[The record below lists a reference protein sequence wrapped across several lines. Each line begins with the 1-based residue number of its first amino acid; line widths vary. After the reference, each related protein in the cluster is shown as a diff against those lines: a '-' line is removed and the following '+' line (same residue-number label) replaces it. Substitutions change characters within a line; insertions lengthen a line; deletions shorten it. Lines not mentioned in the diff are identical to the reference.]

1 MESANTVSAT
11 AWYLLRSECMF
22 HVAKRIP
29 GEEGTDGSD
38 DGGGGGGGGGGEA
51 DGQCGST
58 AYPSV
63 LVRRTYFGHHCCSR
77 VAHNDVIFVSEPSAI
92 EGSGQRCH
100 CLGFLPRSW
109 VFRSNLGFLV
119 FSEGLGFFLGFSKG
133 PWVFLGFFF

>member
-38 DGGGGGGGGGGEA
+38 DGGGGGEA

-63 LVRRTYFGHHCCSR
+63 LVRRTYFGHHISDENKTFRVQGSSR
-77 VAHNDVIFVSEPSAI
+77 LATSRIERREDRVYDKHVHMGAAI
-92 EGSGQRCH
+92 TGHTQLRKLHYKTEKASS
-100 CLGFLPRSW
+100 LT
-109 VFRSNLGFLV
+109 
-119 FSEGLGFFLGFSKG
+119 
-133 PWVFLGFFF
+133 